1 MRLLTQ
7 RKRRGVK
14 RHKSG
19 TEANMKKIGFLGIAI
34 VLLLIGVFVW
44 ALSGASDSKAPTD
57 EKVIDVSPQL

>member
-1 MRLLTQ
+1 
-7 RKRRGVK
+7 
-14 RHKSG
+14 
-19 TEANMKKIGFLGIAI
+19 MKKIGFLGIAI